1 MASAMHRCKICDRRN
16 VTAMRQMLLS
26 IVLALAIPAP
36 ALGQTLSSV
45 RATRVPAPESLV
57 LLGTG
62 LIAVALWLGWS
73 RRRQARRQG
82 TTDQR
87 R

>member
-1 MASAMHRCKICDRRN
+1 MLE
-16 VTAMRQMLLS
+16 TA
-26 IVLALAIPAP
+26 LALLITLTLPLHAGAEI
-36 ALGQTLSSV
+36 LSSV
-45 RATRVPAPESLV
+45 RTARLPEPGSLI

-73 RRRQARRQG
+73 RRRHGRRSNPL
-82 TTDQR
+82 DER